1 MKTVELVYVDG
12 LLRTGGDPSLGGH
25 LLDVGLL
32 SNSSRMCGQSGQWP
46 DSHQTSMGAE
56 WASSHS

>member
-25 LLDVGLL
+25 LLEVGSL
-32 SNSSRMCGQSGQWP
+32 SNRSRMC
-46 DSHQTSMGAE
+46 E
-56 WASSHS
+56 